1 MDYQEIKDLIDF
13 TLQGKESRH
22 EITPLEHQN
31 MIMAV
36 LEYAH
41 SVEVTGQSVL
51 QGFAT
56 SSTVPA
62 TPDNAKLCYIA
73 LCPKNITTT
82 FSAFD
87 GSDGQPISVTCASNE
102 VKFVALL
109 WNTKYWEKNEQ
120 SFEISNII
128 DGGNA
133 YGII

>member
-1 MDYQEIKDLIDF
+1 MDYQEIKDLIDS
-13 TLQGKESRH
+13 TLQGKEIEH

-41 SVEVTGQSVL
+41 SLESIGQSVL

-62 TPDNAKLCYIA
+62 TPDDANLCYIA
-73 LCPKNITTT
+73 LCPKNTTT
-82 FSAFD
+82 IFSAFD
-87 GSDGQPISVTCASNE
+87 DSDGQPISVTCESNE
-102 VKFVALL
+102 VKFVVLL
-109 WNTKYWEKNEQ
+109 WNTKYWDKIEQ
-120 SFEISNII
+120 SLELSNTI

>member
-1 MDYQEIKDLIDF
+1 MDYQEIKDLINS
-13 TLQGKESRH
+13 TLQGKESGH

-62 TPDNAKLCYIA
+62 TPDDAKLCYVA
-73 LCPKNITTT
+73 LCPKNTTTT

-87 GSDGQPISVTCASNE
+87 DSNGKPISVTCESNE
-102 VKFVALL
+102 VKFVVLL
-109 WNTKYWEKNEQ
+109 WNTEYWEKIEQ
-120 SFEISNII
+120 SLT
-128 DGGNA
+128 A
-133 YGII
+133 

>member
-1 MDYQEIKDLIDF
+1 MDYQEIKDLINS
-13 TLQGKESRH
+13 TLQGKESGH

-41 SVEVTGQSVL
+41 SVEITGQSVL

-62 TPDNAKLCYIA
+62 TPDDAKLCYIA
-73 LCPKNITTT
+73 LCPENTTTT

-87 GSDGQPISVTCASNE
+87 DSAGQPISVTCESNE
-102 VKFVALL
+102 VKFAVLL
-109 WNTKYWEKNEQ
+109 WNTKYWEKIEQ
-120 SFEISNII
+120 SLTV
-128 DGGNA
+128 
-133 YGII
+133 

>member
-1 MDYQEIKDLIDF
+1 MDYQEIKDLINS
-13 TLQGKESRH
+13 TLQGKESGH

-41 SVEVTGQSVL
+41 SVEVTGQGIL

-62 TPDNAKLCYIA
+62 TPDDAKLCYIA
-73 LCPKNITTT
+73 LCPKNTTTT

-102 VKFVALL
+102 VKFAVLL
-109 WNTKYWEKNEQ
+109 WNTKYWEKIEQ
-120 SFEISNII
+120 SLT
-128 DGGNA
+128 A
-133 YGII
+133 

>member
-1 MDYQEIKDLIDF
+1 MDYQEIKDLINS
-13 TLQGKESRH
+13 TLQGKESGH

-62 TPDNAKLCYIA
+62 TPDDAKLCYVA
-73 LCPKNITTT
+73 LCPKDTTTT

-87 GSDGQPISVTCASNE
+87 DSDGQPISVTCESNE
-102 VKFVALL
+102 VKFVVLL
-109 WNTKYWEKNEQ
+109 WNTEYWEKIEQ
-120 SFEISNII
+120 SLT
-128 DGGNA
+128 A
-133 YGII
+133 

>member
-1 MDYQEIKDLIDF
+1 MDYQEIKDLINS
-13 TLQGKESRH
+13 TLQGKESGH

-41 SVEVTGQSVL
+41 SVEVTGQGVL

-62 TPDNAKLCYIA
+62 TPDDAKLCYIA
-73 LCPKNITTT
+73 LCPKNTTTT

-87 GSDGQPISVTCASNE
+87 GYDGQPISVTCVSNE
-102 VKFVALL
+102 VKFAVLL
-109 WNTKYWEKNEQ
+109 WNTKYWEKIEQ
-120 SFEISNII
+120 SLT
-128 DGGNA
+128 A
-133 YGII
+133 

>member
-1 MDYQEIKDLIDF
+1 MDYQEIKDLINS
-13 TLQGKESRH
+13 TLQGKESGH

-56 SSTVPA
+56 SSTMPA
-62 TPDNAKLCYIA
+62 TPDDAKLCYIA
-73 LCPKNITTT
+73 LCPENTTTT

-87 GSDGQPISVTCASNE
+87 GSDGQPISVTCESNE
-102 VKFVALL
+102 VKFAVLL
-109 WNTKYWEKNEQ
+109 WNTRYWEKIEQ
-120 SFEISNII
+120 SLT
-128 DGGNA
+128 A
-133 YGII
+133 